1 MEQQTW
7 FKIEK
12 RICQGYI
19 LSPRLFNV
27 YAEYIMGNAKLDEA
41 QTGIKIVRRH
51 SNNFRYAD
59 DTTVM
64 AESEE
69 KLKSLLMRVKEESEN
84 AGLKLTI
91 KY

>member
-12 RICQGYI
+12 RICQGCI
-19 LSPRLFNV
+19 LSPCLFNV

-41 QTGIKIVRRH
+41 QSGIKIVRRH
-51 SNNFRYAD
+51 SNNLRYAD
-59 DTTVM
+59 DTTLM
-64 AESEE
+64 SESEE
-69 KLKSLLMRVKEESEN
+69 ELESLLMRVKEETEN

-91 KY
+91 K